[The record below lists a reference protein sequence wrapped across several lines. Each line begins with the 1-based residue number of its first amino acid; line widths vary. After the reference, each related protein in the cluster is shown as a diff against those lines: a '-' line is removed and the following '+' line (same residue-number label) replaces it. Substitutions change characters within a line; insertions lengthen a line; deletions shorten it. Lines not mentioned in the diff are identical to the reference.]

1 MKKTF
6 SAVLM
11 TGMLLGCAR
20 EKPAQYATS
29 GAVGPPSPARA
40 TAPAAVS
47 EDDPTTGNL
56 VVAADILAACG
67 ISQTETYF
75 AFNSDYVSSAAEP
88 VLRKLAECFT
98 SGPLAHQRLAL
109 VGHADP
115 RGSYDYNLVL
125 GSRRAENVRRA
136 LVNLG
141 MPEEKLSTTSRGEMD
156 AVGTDEASWTR
167 DRKVEVLL
175 AS

>member
-1 MKKTF
+1 MKKTLL
-6 SAVLM
+6 AVLT

-20 EKPAQYATS
+20 DKPAQYARS
-29 GAVGPPSPARA
+29 GTLDRPAPA
-40 TAPAAVS
+40 PVTAPTAPS
-47 EDDPTTGNL
+47 EDDPATGNL
-56 VVAADILAACG
+56 VISRSILEACG
-67 ISQTETYF
+67 MSETETYF
-75 AFNSDYVSSAAEP
+75 AFNSDYVSSSAQP
-88 VLRKLAECFT
+88 VLSKLAECFT
-98 SGPLAHQRLAL
+98 SGPLAHERMAL

-115 RGSYDYNLVL
+115 RGSDEYNLVL

-141 MPEEKLSTTSRGEMD
+141 VQDEKLSTTSRGEMD
-156 AVGTDEASWTR
+156 AVGTDEATWTR